1 MQNVS
6 HEEKFPNQLNVS
18 EIPITKK
25 AADTQNMLELS
36 PSASLHGNSAQEK
49 DLDQQKIGVTQ
60 SKNLGDK
67 LRDASEISGN
77 SSQRLQDK
85 SSYSQEKSNVG
96 RSVNIS
102 DGIDQSVQRR
112 DEKFNV
118 SGFEGKN
125 SAQTMVSCL
134 LSFPCDS
141 VFLAIC
147 QIFGVM
153 NHLSMV
159 FFL

>member
-18 EIPITKK
+18 EIPTTKK
-25 AADTQNMLELS
+25 AADTQDMSELS
-36 PSASLHGNSAQEK
+36 PSASLRGNSAEEK

-67 LRDASEISGN
+67 LKDGSEISGK
-77 SSQRLQDK
+77 SSQRLHDR
-85 SSYSQEKSNVG
+85 SSYAQEKSNVG

-134 LSFPCDS
+134 LSSPCDS
-141 VFLAIC
+141 AFLCYLINA
-147 QIFGVM
+147 
-153 NHLSMV
+153 
-159 FFL
+159 